1 MLSASTDDQHHGSA
15 GHVSLT
21 QTASCSYSLLQ
32 RLGASQ
38 SVEDTERVVREAM
51 TAPAA
56 AAAAAARPTLNFDN
70 DDTLDTFMDEQR
82 RPGSGSAAF
91 VAEDEW

>member
-1 MLSASTDDQHHGSA
+1 MRYCQAA
-15 GHVSLT
+15 GGPAERGGYGALR
-21 QTASCSYSLLQ
+21 QIWLFK
-32 RLGASQ
+32 RLGGLQ

-82 RPGSGSAAF
+82 RPSGGGAAF

>member
-1 MLSASTDDQHHGSA
+1 MTSTFGSY
-15 GHVSLT
+15 
-21 QTASCSYSLLQ
+21 CLLQ
-32 RLGASQ
+32 RLGALQ
-38 SVEDTERVVREAM
+38 SVEDTECVVREAM